1 MVLPPAPP
9 RVVCLGNVVADHV
22 FRVEDIPQP
31 PAKIAA
37 RSYVLNAGG
46 MAANAAIA
54 VTRLGGR
61 ADFWGRVGD
70 DLNAPLLA
78 AALEADGVNTTGLKR
93 MAGGRSPVSAVLV
106 DRHGERT
113 IIGFRGADLGTDPDW
128 LPLQTLA
135 SAGALCCDPRWP
147 EGVAAAAA
155 EARRLCIPVVLDGE
169 KSETRI
175 LVDLVPRVD
184 HAIFSVTGLQNFA
197 PGCAPEEG
205 LWRAIALNPAR
216 RLGLGCGR
224 LAVDAPAD
232 LVLFDPDAPLVLDR
246 FSLRSKSKN
255 TPFDGARLQGKVL
268 ATYVAGTPVYERE
281 AA

>member
-78 AALEADGVNTTGLKR
+78 AALEADGVNTAGLRR

-113 IIGFRGADLGTDPDW
+113 IIGFRGADLGTDPAW

-135 SAGALCCDPRWP
+135 GAGA
-147 EGVAAAAA
+147 
-155 EARRLCIPVVLDGE
+155 
-169 KSETRI
+169 SQ
-175 LVDLVPRVD
+175 
-184 HAIFSVTGLQNFA
+184 GL
-197 PGCAPEEG
+197 
-205 LWRAIALNPAR
+205 
-216 RLGLGCGR
+216 
-224 LAVDAPAD
+224 
-232 LVLFDPDAPLVLDR
+232 
-246 FSLRSKSKN
+246 
-255 TPFDGARLQGKVL
+255 
-268 ATYVAGTPVYERE
+268 
-281 AA
+281 